1 MRNDRAFRFSV
12 APMMEWTDSFC
23 RLFHRAMTREARLY
37 TEMVTAAALIHGP
50 RRRLL
55 AFEPQEQPL
64 ALQIGGADAR
74 ELALA
79 ARFGEEAGYREINLN
94 VGCPSDRVQNGRFGA
109 CLMREP
115 GLVGD
120 CVAAM
125 KAAVAIPV
133 TVKCRLGVDEQ
144 DTPASARAFEASF
157 GVGYPSVNDSGS
169 QVTLDYSS
177 VVPISGT
184 PTTVVIDRSGRV
196 GGAIFGSANY
206 TELSTIL
213 NRLTG
218 RGAA

>member
-1 MRNDRAFRFSV
+1 VPTLKRRPAVMVAIAGAVLLAGGFAAAQLAGGGTKTRGVSYIGGSTQAVYYAPGHRATAPDFSGTTLTGTRLSFSSYHAGKV
-12 APMMEWTDSFC
+12 VVLNFWGSWCVPCREEAPM
-23 RLFHRAMTREARLY
+23 L
-37 TEMVTAAALIHGP
+37 AALS
-50 RRRLL
+50 
-55 AFEPQEQPL
+55 
-64 ALQIGGADAR
+64 AR
-74 ELALA
+74 YHN
-79 ARFGEEAGYREINLN
+79 AG
-94 VGCPSDRVQNGRFGA
+94 VVF
-109 CLMREP
+109 
-115 GLVGD
+115 
-120 CVAAM
+120 
-125 KAAVAIPV
+125 
-133 TVKCRLGVDEQ
+133 LGIDEQ

-218 RGAA
+218 REAA